1 MANEKKISVAIV
13 VFGLAQNFVA
23 KANADGIANSYIRV
37 VCKTDDGLVL
47 RGIGNAGLQLQCGAD
62 LRYEIGYTQKEDKS
76 IFVEYAFE
84 V

>member
-1 MANEKKISVAIV
+1 MANEKKISVATV
-13 VFGLAQNFVA
+13 VFGLVQNFVA
-23 KANADGIANSYIRV
+23 KSDDHSYIRV
-37 VCKTDDGLVL
+37 VCKTSDGIVL

-62 LRYEIGYTQKEDKS
+62 LRYEIGYTQKADGS